1 MTELQLALVALG
13 RELDLPPTPD
23 LVSAVRARIGRRART
38 RRWLVLALAV
48 IVVGIGIAMAVPQA
62 RSAILRFFD
71 IGAVRVERV
80 ETLPAAR
87 EAPLTAGLG
96 SPRTLVEAEQRAG
109 FRMILPKFKRAPP
122 SRYYALNG
130 VIATVIRYGST
141 PLLLTELSGN
151 QMWLGKKF
159 VSGQTRVEAVRV
171 GSHDGLFLSGGTH
184 VLMFRISPSEVGRL
198 YPRFAGNT
206 LIWTAGSLTFRLEG
220 KVSRDRAIRLAR
232 LITS

>member
-1 MTELQLALVALG
+1 
-13 RELDLPPTPD
+13 
-23 LVSAVRARIGRRART
+23 
-38 RRWLVLALAV
+38 
-48 IVVGIGIAMAVPQA
+48 
-62 RSAILRFFD
+62 
-71 IGAVRVERV
+71 
-80 ETLPAAR
+80 
-87 EAPLTAGLG
+87 
-96 SPRTLVEAEQRAG
+96 
-109 FRMILPKFKRAPP
+109 MILPKFKRAPP

-171 GSHDGLFLSGGTH
+171 GSHDGLFLSGGRH